1 MIVVADTGPI
11 HYLILIEAIDI
22 LHPLYDSVL
31 VPQTVSEELKID
43 SAPEAVRAWMK
54 HPPVWFQSRPDPI
67 SDPPLSEK
75 LDPGER
81 AAIAL
86 ALSIPSDR
94 LLIDD
99 WAGRVEAERK
109 HLKITGTLGVLAEGH
124 KRNLVDFESALARL
138 ALTNFYVSA
147 DLVDKLRRR
156 LADQG

>member
-1 MIVVADTGPI
+1 MIVVADTGPVY
-11 HYLILIEAIDI
+11 YLILIEVIYV
-22 LHPLYDSVL
+22 LHALYDSVI
-31 VPQTVSEELKID
+31 VPQTVSEELKSD
-43 SAPEAVRAWMK
+43 KAPEAVRAWMK
-54 HPPVWFQSRPDPI
+54 RPPVWFQSRPDPI
-67 SDPPLSEK
+67 SDPPLNEK

-99 WAGRVEAERK
+99 WAGRVEAERR
-109 HLKITGTLGVLAEGH
+109 HLKITGTLGVLAEAH

-147 DLVDKLRRR
+147 DLR
-156 LADQG
+156 G

>member
-11 HYLILIEAIDI
+11 HYLVLIEAIDI
-22 LHPLYDSVL
+22 LHPLYGSVL
-31 VPQTVSEELKID
+31 VPQTVAEELKSD

-54 HPPVWFQSRPDPI
+54 HPPVWFQNRPDPI
-67 SDPPLSEK
+67 SDPPLNEK
-75 LDPGER
+75 LDPGEL

-86 ALSIPSDR
+86 AVSIHSDR

-99 WAGRVEAERK
+99 WAGRR
-109 HLKITGTLGVLAEGH
+109 HLKITGTLGVLAEAH

-147 DLVDKLRRR
+147 ALVDKLRRR